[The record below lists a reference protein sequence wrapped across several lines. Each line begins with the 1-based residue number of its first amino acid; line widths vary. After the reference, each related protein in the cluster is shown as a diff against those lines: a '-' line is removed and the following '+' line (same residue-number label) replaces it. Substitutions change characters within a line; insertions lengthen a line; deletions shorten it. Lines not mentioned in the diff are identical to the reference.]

1 MRINWSGKRLNM
13 DVWVIETRHK
23 DYNEFHITASYE
35 RAMKELSTAEDRDVG
50 VIVTPYVVEDLEEKG
65 LTLN

>member
-1 MRINWSGKRLNM
+1 M

-50 VIVTPYVVEDLEEKG
+50 VIVTPYVVEDLDEKS
-65 LTLN
+65 LNT